1 MSGFLGNL
9 SNSNLRSPI
18 LDKSLYNNNIHEKFQ
33 SFGKNINNNN
43 NNKFIEK
50 TDLKTK
56 SRIRNFFIN
65 RIGTFT
71 NTTNQQKKSKSKIK
85 SFINN

>member
-18 LDKSLYNNNIHEKFQ
+18 LDKSLYNNNNNNIHEKFQ
-33 SFGKNINNNN
+33 SFGKNNN